1 MKELP
6 KLFRTTWDEI
16 HALEAQKKAILADI
30 SNHLYIDFETF
41 FSEDYSLTKKDM
53 TYLKFIKHRFFKIQS
68 AAVRIGNG
76 KTHYFREAGEIR
88 DYIEEALIENPDLVL
103 VAQQAFFDGG
113 IVRYHF
119 GLEFKYCIDLPS
131 LSRAVWPNAMFHNL
145 NAIGER
151 LYPGD
156 KSKQKSDDIAFTK
169 GVYNWTDLIHE
180 RNERYNIQ
188 DTDLLAEFVQ
198 YFVNGGFPH
207 DVLLQQSIVNMMY
220 FKPSFHADVPLLT
233 KARNDA
239 EKRQEEAVQAAIKF
253 LQENARVN
261 KHFWVTMAD
270 RDKTKYPTQ
279 KAYNEIYRRTFGM
292 PPMKDKAELRKVLT
306 SNDKFAYLLEK
317 GFDIPVPLKQ
327 GSSKID
333 PDAMTYALGK
343 NDVEFQAMMTAHR
356 DLAVV
361 WTGRMESKSNQEKT
375 RATTFLEYAD
385 LCDGFIP
392 VPLRNSAAHTHRLG
406 GTESI
411 NMQNLGRKSP
421 CRPALTGGGVYAI
434 NATDSSNI
442 ESRVSAW
449 FCGHEEKLD
458 LFRRGGDPYNETAT
472 VIFGYPVDRKS
483 KTVDHSMQGAVGKAT
498 DLGCFAKGTAVV
510 TDAGIMPIE
519 QVRTCNKVWNGV
531 EWVSHKGAVY
541 KGMKDVINIGNSG
554 IYATPEHLIWVDEY
568 PKQAFTATEREVQ
581 IAAQRERTKFRHID
595 SDFQRMY
602 PEKWEQI
609 VANAVFWMQGAEME
623 AELPVGLMPELSSFR
638 EELGRRTKSMGRALR
653 LNEAAMQQSIGHE
666 LPELRR
672 TWNSI
677 ELQIEEALHRIRDGD
692 LRETTTK
699 DASGQDTKRWTL
711 RAGKL
716 TACIE
721 RREQSEQTHKYV
733 YVLQWDAGTEE
744 ACIPCGTDAVS
755 RDTLG
760 GENDTTTGDERQEES
775 SRNTRVL
782 LWPSDLHKKQ
792 TYDIADC
799 EKGNRFAL
807 SNGLIVKNCGYQ
819 MGADRF
825 RDYLNAGPL
834 GMDPIFLE
842 DIPELAKYPNP
853 YKYVIDKYRR
863 ANYPIKDM
871 WDTLQSTI
879 FDMARKSC
887 DYELGP
893 LLIRHERIWL
903 PSGLSLHYPG
913 LHKTKEGNWAY
924 ESRDGGLSFLF
935 GGKLLENIIQALSQ
949 IIILRQMV
957 WISCYL
963 ELVYGDEARTALQ
976 VHDEVVSAF
985 PLEGAE
991 LTGYTDRG
999 EPIWKNGE
1007 KIEEVSADITAIMHR
1022 TDSWFDGIPIG
1033 AEGETHL
1040 QYS

>member
-53 TYLKFIKHRFFKIQS
+53 TYLKFIKHQFFKIQS

-76 KTHYFREAGEIR
+76 KTHYFRTAEEIR

-156 KSKQKSDDIAFTK
+156 NSKQKSDDIAFTK

-198 YFVNGGFPH
+198 YFINGGFPH

-233 KARNDA
+233 KARDEA

-292 PPMKDKAELRKVLT
+292 PPMKDKSELRKVLT

-498 DLGCFAKGTAVV
+498 DLGC
-510 TDAGIMPIE
+510 
-519 QVRTCNKVWNGV
+519 
-531 EWVSHKGAVY
+531 
-541 KGMKDVINIGNSG
+541 
-554 IYATPEHLIWVDEY
+554 
-568 PKQAFTATEREVQ
+568 
-581 IAAQRERTKFRHID
+581 
-595 SDFQRMY
+595 
-602 PEKWEQI
+602 
-609 VANAVFWMQGAEME
+609 
-623 AELPVGLMPELSSFR
+623 
-638 EELGRRTKSMGRALR
+638 
-653 LNEAAMQQSIGHE
+653 
-666 LPELRR
+666 
-672 TWNSI
+672 
-677 ELQIEEALHRIRDGD
+677 
-692 LRETTTK
+692 
-699 DASGQDTKRWTL
+699 
-711 RAGKL
+711 
-716 TACIE
+716 
-721 RREQSEQTHKYV
+721 
-733 YVLQWDAGTEE
+733 
-744 ACIPCGTDAVS
+744 
-755 RDTLG
+755 
-760 GENDTTTGDERQEES
+760 
-775 SRNTRVL
+775 
-782 LWPSDLHKKQ
+782 
-792 TYDIADC
+792 
-799 EKGNRFAL
+799 
-807 SNGLIVKNCGYQ
+807 GYQ

-893 LLIRHERIWL
+893 LLVRHERIWL

-999 EPIWKNGE
+999 EPVWKNGE
-1007 KIEEVSADITAIMHR
+1007 KIKEVSADITAIMHR
-1022 TDSWFDGIPIG
+1022 TDGWFDGIPIG

>member
-41 FSEDYSLTKKDM
+41 FSDDYSLTKKDM
-53 TYLKFIKHRFFKIQS
+53 TYLKFIKHQFFKIQS

-76 KTHYFREAGEIR
+76 KTHYFRTAEEIR

-169 GVYNWTDLIHE
+169 GVYNWSDLIHE

-198 YFVNGGFPH
+198 YFINGGFPP

-233 KARNDA
+233 KARDEA

-292 PPMKDKAELRKVLT
+292 PPMKDKSELRKVLT

-498 DLGCFAKGTAVV
+498 DLGC
-510 TDAGIMPIE
+510 
-519 QVRTCNKVWNGV
+519 
-531 EWVSHKGAVY
+531 
-541 KGMKDVINIGNSG
+541 
-554 IYATPEHLIWVDEY
+554 
-568 PKQAFTATEREVQ
+568 
-581 IAAQRERTKFRHID
+581 
-595 SDFQRMY
+595 
-602 PEKWEQI
+602 
-609 VANAVFWMQGAEME
+609 
-623 AELPVGLMPELSSFR
+623 
-638 EELGRRTKSMGRALR
+638 
-653 LNEAAMQQSIGHE
+653 
-666 LPELRR
+666 
-672 TWNSI
+672 
-677 ELQIEEALHRIRDGD
+677 
-692 LRETTTK
+692 
-699 DASGQDTKRWTL
+699 
-711 RAGKL
+711 
-716 TACIE
+716 
-721 RREQSEQTHKYV
+721 
-733 YVLQWDAGTEE
+733 
-744 ACIPCGTDAVS
+744 
-755 RDTLG
+755 
-760 GENDTTTGDERQEES
+760 
-775 SRNTRVL
+775 
-782 LWPSDLHKKQ
+782 
-792 TYDIADC
+792 
-799 EKGNRFAL
+799 
-807 SNGLIVKNCGYQ
+807 GYQ

-893 LLIRHERIWL
+893 LLVRHERIWL

-1022 TDSWFDGIPIG
+1022 TDGWFDGIPIG

>member
-53 TYLKFIKHRFFKIQS
+53 TYLKFIKHQFFKIQS

-76 KTHYFREAGEIR
+76 KTHYFRTAEEIR

-156 KSKQKSDDIAFTK
+156 NSKQKSDDIAFTK
-169 GVYNWTDLIHE
+169 GVYNWSDVIHE

-198 YFVNGGFPH
+198 YFINGGFPH

-233 KARNDA
+233 KARDEA

-292 PPMKDKAELRKVLT
+292 PPMKDKSELRKVLT

-498 DLGCFAKGTAVV
+498 DLGC
-510 TDAGIMPIE
+510 
-519 QVRTCNKVWNGV
+519 
-531 EWVSHKGAVY
+531 
-541 KGMKDVINIGNSG
+541 
-554 IYATPEHLIWVDEY
+554 
-568 PKQAFTATEREVQ
+568 
-581 IAAQRERTKFRHID
+581 
-595 SDFQRMY
+595 
-602 PEKWEQI
+602 
-609 VANAVFWMQGAEME
+609 
-623 AELPVGLMPELSSFR
+623 
-638 EELGRRTKSMGRALR
+638 
-653 LNEAAMQQSIGHE
+653 
-666 LPELRR
+666 
-672 TWNSI
+672 
-677 ELQIEEALHRIRDGD
+677 
-692 LRETTTK
+692 
-699 DASGQDTKRWTL
+699 
-711 RAGKL
+711 
-716 TACIE
+716 
-721 RREQSEQTHKYV
+721 
-733 YVLQWDAGTEE
+733 
-744 ACIPCGTDAVS
+744 
-755 RDTLG
+755 
-760 GENDTTTGDERQEES
+760 
-775 SRNTRVL
+775 
-782 LWPSDLHKKQ
+782 
-792 TYDIADC
+792 
-799 EKGNRFAL
+799 
-807 SNGLIVKNCGYQ
+807 GYQ

-893 LLIRHERIWL
+893 LLVRHERIWL

-999 EPIWKNGE
+999 EPVWKNGE

-1022 TDSWFDGIPIG
+1022 TDGWFDGIPIG

>member
-53 TYLKFIKHRFFKIQS
+53 TYLKFIKHQFFKIQS

-76 KTHYFREAGEIR
+76 KTRYFRKAEEIR

-220 FKPSFHADVPLLT
+220 FKPSFHADIPLLT
-233 KARNDA
+233 KARNEA
-239 EKRQEEAVQAAIKF
+239 EERQEEAVQAAIKF

-270 RDKTKYPTQ
+270 RDKTKYTTQ

-292 PPMKDKAELRKVLT
+292 PPMKDKSELRKVLT

-498 DLGCFAKGTAVV
+498 DLGC
-510 TDAGIMPIE
+510 
-519 QVRTCNKVWNGV
+519 
-531 EWVSHKGAVY
+531 
-541 KGMKDVINIGNSG
+541 
-554 IYATPEHLIWVDEY
+554 
-568 PKQAFTATEREVQ
+568 
-581 IAAQRERTKFRHID
+581 
-595 SDFQRMY
+595 
-602 PEKWEQI
+602 
-609 VANAVFWMQGAEME
+609 
-623 AELPVGLMPELSSFR
+623 
-638 EELGRRTKSMGRALR
+638 
-653 LNEAAMQQSIGHE
+653 
-666 LPELRR
+666 
-672 TWNSI
+672 
-677 ELQIEEALHRIRDGD
+677 
-692 LRETTTK
+692 
-699 DASGQDTKRWTL
+699 
-711 RAGKL
+711 
-716 TACIE
+716 
-721 RREQSEQTHKYV
+721 
-733 YVLQWDAGTEE
+733 
-744 ACIPCGTDAVS
+744 
-755 RDTLG
+755 
-760 GENDTTTGDERQEES
+760 
-775 SRNTRVL
+775 
-782 LWPSDLHKKQ
+782 
-792 TYDIADC
+792 
-799 EKGNRFAL
+799 
-807 SNGLIVKNCGYQ
+807 GYQ

-893 LLIRHERIWL
+893 LLVRHERIWL

-1007 KIEEVSADITAIMHR
+1007 KIKEVSADITAIMHR
-1022 TDSWFDGIPIG
+1022 TDGWFDGIPIG

>member
-53 TYLKFIKHRFFKIQS
+53 TYLKFIKHQFFKIQS

-76 KTHYFREAGEIR
+76 KTHYFRKAEEIR

-198 YFVNGGFPH
+198 YFINGGFPH

-233 KARNDA
+233 KARDEA

-292 PPMKDKAELRKVLT
+292 PPMKDKSELRKVLT

-385 LCDGFIP
+385 LCHAFIP

-498 DLGCFAKGTAVV
+498 DLGC
-510 TDAGIMPIE
+510 
-519 QVRTCNKVWNGV
+519 
-531 EWVSHKGAVY
+531 
-541 KGMKDVINIGNSG
+541 
-554 IYATPEHLIWVDEY
+554 
-568 PKQAFTATEREVQ
+568 
-581 IAAQRERTKFRHID
+581 
-595 SDFQRMY
+595 
-602 PEKWEQI
+602 
-609 VANAVFWMQGAEME
+609 
-623 AELPVGLMPELSSFR
+623 
-638 EELGRRTKSMGRALR
+638 
-653 LNEAAMQQSIGHE
+653 
-666 LPELRR
+666 
-672 TWNSI
+672 
-677 ELQIEEALHRIRDGD
+677 
-692 LRETTTK
+692 
-699 DASGQDTKRWTL
+699 
-711 RAGKL
+711 
-716 TACIE
+716 
-721 RREQSEQTHKYV
+721 
-733 YVLQWDAGTEE
+733 
-744 ACIPCGTDAVS
+744 
-755 RDTLG
+755 
-760 GENDTTTGDERQEES
+760 
-775 SRNTRVL
+775 
-782 LWPSDLHKKQ
+782 
-792 TYDIADC
+792 
-799 EKGNRFAL
+799 
-807 SNGLIVKNCGYQ
+807 GYQ

-893 LLIRHERIWL
+893 LLVRHERIWL

-1007 KIEEVSADITAIMHR
+1007 KIKEVSADITAIMHR
-1022 TDSWFDGIPIG
+1022 TDGWFDGIPIG

>member
-53 TYLKFIKHRFFKIQS
+53 TYLKFIKHQFFKIQS

-76 KTHYFREAGEIR
+76 KTHYFRTAEEIR

-292 PPMKDKAELRKVLT
+292 PPMKDKSELRKVLT

-421 CRPALTGGGVYAI
+421 CRPALTGGGVHAI

-498 DLGCFAKGTAVV
+498 DLG
-510 TDAGIMPIE
+510 
-519 QVRTCNKVWNGV
+519 
-531 EWVSHKGAVY
+531 
-541 KGMKDVINIGNSG
+541 
-554 IYATPEHLIWVDEY
+554 
-568 PKQAFTATEREVQ
+568 
-581 IAAQRERTKFRHID
+581 
-595 SDFQRMY
+595 
-602 PEKWEQI
+602 
-609 VANAVFWMQGAEME
+609 
-623 AELPVGLMPELSSFR
+623 
-638 EELGRRTKSMGRALR
+638 
-653 LNEAAMQQSIGHE
+653 
-666 LPELRR
+666 
-672 TWNSI
+672 
-677 ELQIEEALHRIRDGD
+677 
-692 LRETTTK
+692 
-699 DASGQDTKRWTL
+699 
-711 RAGKL
+711 
-716 TACIE
+716 
-721 RREQSEQTHKYV
+721 
-733 YVLQWDAGTEE
+733 
-744 ACIPCGTDAVS
+744 
-755 RDTLG
+755 
-760 GENDTTTGDERQEES
+760 
-775 SRNTRVL
+775 
-782 LWPSDLHKKQ
+782 
-792 TYDIADC
+792 
-799 EKGNRFAL
+799 
-807 SNGLIVKNCGYQ
+807 CGYQ

-893 LLIRHERIWL
+893 LLVRHERIWL

-1022 TDSWFDGIPIG
+1022 TDGWFDGIPIG

>member
-53 TYLKFIKHRFFKIQS
+53 TYLKFIKHQFFKIQS

-233 KARNDA
+233 KARNEA

-261 KHFWVTMAD
+261 KHFWITMAD

-292 PPMKDKAELRKVLT
+292 PPMKDKSELRKVLT

-498 DLGCFAKGTAVV
+498 DLGC
-510 TDAGIMPIE
+510 
-519 QVRTCNKVWNGV
+519 
-531 EWVSHKGAVY
+531 
-541 KGMKDVINIGNSG
+541 
-554 IYATPEHLIWVDEY
+554 
-568 PKQAFTATEREVQ
+568 
-581 IAAQRERTKFRHID
+581 
-595 SDFQRMY
+595 
-602 PEKWEQI
+602 
-609 VANAVFWMQGAEME
+609 
-623 AELPVGLMPELSSFR
+623 
-638 EELGRRTKSMGRALR
+638 
-653 LNEAAMQQSIGHE
+653 
-666 LPELRR
+666 
-672 TWNSI
+672 
-677 ELQIEEALHRIRDGD
+677 
-692 LRETTTK
+692 
-699 DASGQDTKRWTL
+699 
-711 RAGKL
+711 
-716 TACIE
+716 
-721 RREQSEQTHKYV
+721 
-733 YVLQWDAGTEE
+733 
-744 ACIPCGTDAVS
+744 
-755 RDTLG
+755 
-760 GENDTTTGDERQEES
+760 
-775 SRNTRVL
+775 
-782 LWPSDLHKKQ
+782 
-792 TYDIADC
+792 
-799 EKGNRFAL
+799 
-807 SNGLIVKNCGYQ
+807 GYQ

-893 LLIRHERIWL
+893 LLVRHERIWL

-1007 KIEEVSADITAIMHR
+1007 KIKEVSADITAIMHR
-1022 TDSWFDGIPIG
+1022 TDGWFDGIPIG

>member
-16 HALEAQKKAILADI
+16 HALEAQKKAVLADI

-53 TYLKFIKHRFFKIQS
+53 TYLKFIKHQFFKIQS

-233 KARNDA
+233 KARNEA

-292 PPMKDKAELRKVLT
+292 PPMKDKSELRKVLT

-498 DLGCFAKGTAVV
+498 DLGC
-510 TDAGIMPIE
+510 
-519 QVRTCNKVWNGV
+519 
-531 EWVSHKGAVY
+531 
-541 KGMKDVINIGNSG
+541 
-554 IYATPEHLIWVDEY
+554 
-568 PKQAFTATEREVQ
+568 
-581 IAAQRERTKFRHID
+581 
-595 SDFQRMY
+595 
-602 PEKWEQI
+602 
-609 VANAVFWMQGAEME
+609 
-623 AELPVGLMPELSSFR
+623 
-638 EELGRRTKSMGRALR
+638 
-653 LNEAAMQQSIGHE
+653 
-666 LPELRR
+666 
-672 TWNSI
+672 
-677 ELQIEEALHRIRDGD
+677 
-692 LRETTTK
+692 
-699 DASGQDTKRWTL
+699 
-711 RAGKL
+711 
-716 TACIE
+716 
-721 RREQSEQTHKYV
+721 
-733 YVLQWDAGTEE
+733 
-744 ACIPCGTDAVS
+744 
-755 RDTLG
+755 
-760 GENDTTTGDERQEES
+760 
-775 SRNTRVL
+775 
-782 LWPSDLHKKQ
+782 
-792 TYDIADC
+792 
-799 EKGNRFAL
+799 
-807 SNGLIVKNCGYQ
+807 GYQ

-893 LLIRHERIWL
+893 LLVRHERIWL

>member
-53 TYLKFIKHRFFKIQS
+53 TYLKFIKHQFFKIQS

-76 KTHYFREAGEIR
+76 KTHYFRTAEEIR

-233 KARNDA
+233 KARNEA

-292 PPMKDKAELRKVLT
+292 PPMKDKSELRKVLT

-498 DLGCFAKGTAVV
+498 DLGC
-510 TDAGIMPIE
+510 
-519 QVRTCNKVWNGV
+519 
-531 EWVSHKGAVY
+531 
-541 KGMKDVINIGNSG
+541 
-554 IYATPEHLIWVDEY
+554 
-568 PKQAFTATEREVQ
+568 
-581 IAAQRERTKFRHID
+581 
-595 SDFQRMY
+595 
-602 PEKWEQI
+602 
-609 VANAVFWMQGAEME
+609 
-623 AELPVGLMPELSSFR
+623 
-638 EELGRRTKSMGRALR
+638 
-653 LNEAAMQQSIGHE
+653 
-666 LPELRR
+666 
-672 TWNSI
+672 
-677 ELQIEEALHRIRDGD
+677 
-692 LRETTTK
+692 
-699 DASGQDTKRWTL
+699 
-711 RAGKL
+711 
-716 TACIE
+716 
-721 RREQSEQTHKYV
+721 
-733 YVLQWDAGTEE
+733 
-744 ACIPCGTDAVS
+744 
-755 RDTLG
+755 
-760 GENDTTTGDERQEES
+760 
-775 SRNTRVL
+775 
-782 LWPSDLHKKQ
+782 
-792 TYDIADC
+792 
-799 EKGNRFAL
+799 
-807 SNGLIVKNCGYQ
+807 GYQ

-893 LLIRHERIWL
+893 LLVRHERIWL

-999 EPIWKNGE
+999 EPVWKNGE

-1022 TDSWFDGIPIG
+1022 TDGWFDGIPIG

>member
-53 TYLKFIKHRFFKIQS
+53 TYLKFIKHQFFKIQS

-76 KTHYFREAGEIR
+76 KTHYFREAEEIR

-233 KARNDA
+233 KARNEA

-292 PPMKDKAELRKVLT
+292 PPMKDKSELRKVLT

-498 DLGCFAKGTAVV
+498 DLGC
-510 TDAGIMPIE
+510 
-519 QVRTCNKVWNGV
+519 
-531 EWVSHKGAVY
+531 
-541 KGMKDVINIGNSG
+541 
-554 IYATPEHLIWVDEY
+554 
-568 PKQAFTATEREVQ
+568 
-581 IAAQRERTKFRHID
+581 
-595 SDFQRMY
+595 
-602 PEKWEQI
+602 
-609 VANAVFWMQGAEME
+609 
-623 AELPVGLMPELSSFR
+623 
-638 EELGRRTKSMGRALR
+638 
-653 LNEAAMQQSIGHE
+653 
-666 LPELRR
+666 
-672 TWNSI
+672 
-677 ELQIEEALHRIRDGD
+677 
-692 LRETTTK
+692 
-699 DASGQDTKRWTL
+699 
-711 RAGKL
+711 
-716 TACIE
+716 
-721 RREQSEQTHKYV
+721 
-733 YVLQWDAGTEE
+733 
-744 ACIPCGTDAVS
+744 
-755 RDTLG
+755 
-760 GENDTTTGDERQEES
+760 
-775 SRNTRVL
+775 
-782 LWPSDLHKKQ
+782 
-792 TYDIADC
+792 
-799 EKGNRFAL
+799 
-807 SNGLIVKNCGYQ
+807 GYQ

-893 LLIRHERIWL
+893 LLVRHERIWL

-999 EPIWKNGE
+999 EAIWKNGE
-1007 KIEEVSADITAIMHR
+1007 KIKEVSADITAIMHR
-1022 TDSWFDGIPIG
+1022 TDGWFDGIPIG

>member
-53 TYLKFIKHRFFKIQS
+53 TYLKFIKHQFFKIQS

-76 KTHYFREAGEIR
+76 KTHYFRTAEEIR

-270 RDKTKYPTQ
+270 RDKTKYPMQ

-292 PPMKDKAELRKVLT
+292 PPMKDRSELRKVLT

-498 DLGCFAKGTAVV
+498 DLGC
-510 TDAGIMPIE
+510 
-519 QVRTCNKVWNGV
+519 
-531 EWVSHKGAVY
+531 
-541 KGMKDVINIGNSG
+541 
-554 IYATPEHLIWVDEY
+554 
-568 PKQAFTATEREVQ
+568 
-581 IAAQRERTKFRHID
+581 
-595 SDFQRMY
+595 
-602 PEKWEQI
+602 
-609 VANAVFWMQGAEME
+609 
-623 AELPVGLMPELSSFR
+623 
-638 EELGRRTKSMGRALR
+638 
-653 LNEAAMQQSIGHE
+653 
-666 LPELRR
+666 
-672 TWNSI
+672 
-677 ELQIEEALHRIRDGD
+677 
-692 LRETTTK
+692 
-699 DASGQDTKRWTL
+699 
-711 RAGKL
+711 
-716 TACIE
+716 
-721 RREQSEQTHKYV
+721 
-733 YVLQWDAGTEE
+733 
-744 ACIPCGTDAVS
+744 
-755 RDTLG
+755 
-760 GENDTTTGDERQEES
+760 
-775 SRNTRVL
+775 
-782 LWPSDLHKKQ
+782 
-792 TYDIADC
+792 
-799 EKGNRFAL
+799 
-807 SNGLIVKNCGYQ
+807 GYQ

-893 LLIRHERIWL
+893 LLVRHERIWL

-935 GGKLLENIIQALSQ
+935 GGKLLENSIQALSQ

-999 EPIWKNGE
+999 EPVWKNGE

-1022 TDSWFDGIPIG
+1022 TDGWFDGIPIG

>member
-53 TYLKFIKHRFFKIQS
+53 TYLKFIKHQFFKIQS

-76 KTHYFREAGEIR
+76 KTRYFRTAEEIR

-156 KSKQKSDDIAFTK
+156 NSKQKSDDIAFTK
-169 GVYNWTDLIHE
+169 GVYNWSDVIHE

-198 YFVNGGFPH
+198 YFINGGFPH

-233 KARNDA
+233 KARDEA

-279 KAYNEIYRRTFGM
+279 KAYSEIYRRTFGM
-292 PPMKDKAELRKVLT
+292 PPMKDKSELRKVLT

-421 CRPALTGGGVYAI
+421 CRPALTGGGMYAI

-498 DLGCFAKGTAVV
+498 DLGC
-510 TDAGIMPIE
+510 
-519 QVRTCNKVWNGV
+519 
-531 EWVSHKGAVY
+531 
-541 KGMKDVINIGNSG
+541 
-554 IYATPEHLIWVDEY
+554 
-568 PKQAFTATEREVQ
+568 
-581 IAAQRERTKFRHID
+581 
-595 SDFQRMY
+595 
-602 PEKWEQI
+602 
-609 VANAVFWMQGAEME
+609 
-623 AELPVGLMPELSSFR
+623 
-638 EELGRRTKSMGRALR
+638 
-653 LNEAAMQQSIGHE
+653 
-666 LPELRR
+666 
-672 TWNSI
+672 
-677 ELQIEEALHRIRDGD
+677 
-692 LRETTTK
+692 
-699 DASGQDTKRWTL
+699 
-711 RAGKL
+711 
-716 TACIE
+716 
-721 RREQSEQTHKYV
+721 
-733 YVLQWDAGTEE
+733 
-744 ACIPCGTDAVS
+744 
-755 RDTLG
+755 
-760 GENDTTTGDERQEES
+760 
-775 SRNTRVL
+775 
-782 LWPSDLHKKQ
+782 
-792 TYDIADC
+792 
-799 EKGNRFAL
+799 
-807 SNGLIVKNCGYQ
+807 GYQ

-853 YKYVIDKYRR
+853 YKYVIDKYRK

-893 LLIRHERIWL
+893 LLVRHERIWL

-1007 KIEEVSADITAIMHR
+1007 KIKEVSADITAIMHR
-1022 TDSWFDGIPIG
+1022 TDGWFDGIPIG

>member
-53 TYLKFIKHRFFKIQS
+53 TYLKFIKHQFFKIQS

-76 KTHYFREAGEIR
+76 KTRYFRTAEEIR

-156 KSKQKSDDIAFTK
+156 KRKQKSDDIAFTK
-169 GVYNWTDLIHE
+169 GIYNWSDVIHE

-198 YFVNGGFPH
+198 YFINGGFPH

-233 KARNDA
+233 KARDEA

-279 KAYNEIYRRTFGM
+279 KAYSEIYRRTFGM
-292 PPMKDKAELRKVLT
+292 PPMKDKSELRKVLT

-421 CRPALTGGGVYAI
+421 CRPALTGGGMYAI

-498 DLGCFAKGTAVV
+498 DLGC
-510 TDAGIMPIE
+510 
-519 QVRTCNKVWNGV
+519 
-531 EWVSHKGAVY
+531 
-541 KGMKDVINIGNSG
+541 
-554 IYATPEHLIWVDEY
+554 
-568 PKQAFTATEREVQ
+568 
-581 IAAQRERTKFRHID
+581 
-595 SDFQRMY
+595 
-602 PEKWEQI
+602 
-609 VANAVFWMQGAEME
+609 
-623 AELPVGLMPELSSFR
+623 
-638 EELGRRTKSMGRALR
+638 
-653 LNEAAMQQSIGHE
+653 
-666 LPELRR
+666 
-672 TWNSI
+672 
-677 ELQIEEALHRIRDGD
+677 
-692 LRETTTK
+692 
-699 DASGQDTKRWTL
+699 
-711 RAGKL
+711 
-716 TACIE
+716 
-721 RREQSEQTHKYV
+721 
-733 YVLQWDAGTEE
+733 
-744 ACIPCGTDAVS
+744 
-755 RDTLG
+755 
-760 GENDTTTGDERQEES
+760 
-775 SRNTRVL
+775 
-782 LWPSDLHKKQ
+782 
-792 TYDIADC
+792 
-799 EKGNRFAL
+799 
-807 SNGLIVKNCGYQ
+807 GYQ

-853 YKYVIDKYRR
+853 YKYVIDKYRK

-893 LLIRHERIWL
+893 LLVRHERIWL

-1007 KIEEVSADITAIMHR
+1007 KIKEVSADITAIMHR
-1022 TDSWFDGIPIG
+1022 TDGWFDGIPIG

>member
-53 TYLKFIKHRFFKIQS
+53 TYLKFIKHQFFKIQS

-76 KTHYFREAGEIR
+76 KTHYFRTAEEIR

-169 GVYNWTDLIHE
+169 GVYNWSDLIHE

-220 FKPSFHADVPLLT
+220 FKPSFHADVPLLA
-233 KARNDA
+233 KARDEA

-292 PPMKDKAELRKVLT
+292 PPMKDKSELRKVLT

-498 DLGCFAKGTAVV
+498 DLGC
-510 TDAGIMPIE
+510 
-519 QVRTCNKVWNGV
+519 
-531 EWVSHKGAVY
+531 
-541 KGMKDVINIGNSG
+541 
-554 IYATPEHLIWVDEY
+554 
-568 PKQAFTATEREVQ
+568 
-581 IAAQRERTKFRHID
+581 
-595 SDFQRMY
+595 
-602 PEKWEQI
+602 
-609 VANAVFWMQGAEME
+609 
-623 AELPVGLMPELSSFR
+623 
-638 EELGRRTKSMGRALR
+638 
-653 LNEAAMQQSIGHE
+653 
-666 LPELRR
+666 
-672 TWNSI
+672 
-677 ELQIEEALHRIRDGD
+677 
-692 LRETTTK
+692 
-699 DASGQDTKRWTL
+699 
-711 RAGKL
+711 
-716 TACIE
+716 
-721 RREQSEQTHKYV
+721 
-733 YVLQWDAGTEE
+733 
-744 ACIPCGTDAVS
+744 
-755 RDTLG
+755 
-760 GENDTTTGDERQEES
+760 
-775 SRNTRVL
+775 
-782 LWPSDLHKKQ
+782 
-792 TYDIADC
+792 
-799 EKGNRFAL
+799 
-807 SNGLIVKNCGYQ
+807 GYQ

-999 EPIWKNGE
+999 EPIWNNGE

-1022 TDSWFDGIPIG
+1022 TDGWFDGIPIG

>member
-53 TYLKFIKHRFFKIQS
+53 TYLKFIKHQFFKIQS

-76 KTHYFREAGEIR
+76 KTHYFRTAEEIR

-156 KSKQKSDDIAFTK
+156 KRKQKSDDIAFTK

-233 KARNDA
+233 KARNEA

-292 PPMKDKAELRKVLT
+292 PPMKDKSELRKVLT

-498 DLGCFAKGTAVV
+498 DLGC
-510 TDAGIMPIE
+510 
-519 QVRTCNKVWNGV
+519 
-531 EWVSHKGAVY
+531 
-541 KGMKDVINIGNSG
+541 
-554 IYATPEHLIWVDEY
+554 
-568 PKQAFTATEREVQ
+568 
-581 IAAQRERTKFRHID
+581 
-595 SDFQRMY
+595 
-602 PEKWEQI
+602 
-609 VANAVFWMQGAEME
+609 
-623 AELPVGLMPELSSFR
+623 
-638 EELGRRTKSMGRALR
+638 
-653 LNEAAMQQSIGHE
+653 
-666 LPELRR
+666 
-672 TWNSI
+672 
-677 ELQIEEALHRIRDGD
+677 
-692 LRETTTK
+692 
-699 DASGQDTKRWTL
+699 
-711 RAGKL
+711 
-716 TACIE
+716 
-721 RREQSEQTHKYV
+721 
-733 YVLQWDAGTEE
+733 
-744 ACIPCGTDAVS
+744 
-755 RDTLG
+755 
-760 GENDTTTGDERQEES
+760 
-775 SRNTRVL
+775 
-782 LWPSDLHKKQ
+782 
-792 TYDIADC
+792 
-799 EKGNRFAL
+799 
-807 SNGLIVKNCGYQ
+807 GYQ

-893 LLIRHERIWL
+893 LLVRHERIWL

>member
-53 TYLKFIKHRFFKIQS
+53 TYLKFIKHQFFKIQS

-76 KTHYFREAGEIR
+76 KTHYFRTAEEIR

-233 KARNDA
+233 KARDEA

-292 PPMKDKAELRKVLT
+292 PPMKDKSELRKVLT

-498 DLGCFAKGTAVV
+498 DLGC
-510 TDAGIMPIE
+510 
-519 QVRTCNKVWNGV
+519 
-531 EWVSHKGAVY
+531 
-541 KGMKDVINIGNSG
+541 
-554 IYATPEHLIWVDEY
+554 
-568 PKQAFTATEREVQ
+568 
-581 IAAQRERTKFRHID
+581 
-595 SDFQRMY
+595 
-602 PEKWEQI
+602 
-609 VANAVFWMQGAEME
+609 
-623 AELPVGLMPELSSFR
+623 
-638 EELGRRTKSMGRALR
+638 
-653 LNEAAMQQSIGHE
+653 
-666 LPELRR
+666 
-672 TWNSI
+672 
-677 ELQIEEALHRIRDGD
+677 
-692 LRETTTK
+692 
-699 DASGQDTKRWTL
+699 
-711 RAGKL
+711 
-716 TACIE
+716 
-721 RREQSEQTHKYV
+721 
-733 YVLQWDAGTEE
+733 
-744 ACIPCGTDAVS
+744 
-755 RDTLG
+755 
-760 GENDTTTGDERQEES
+760 
-775 SRNTRVL
+775 
-782 LWPSDLHKKQ
+782 
-792 TYDIADC
+792 
-799 EKGNRFAL
+799 
-807 SNGLIVKNCGYQ
+807 GYQ

-893 LLIRHERIWL
+893 LLVRHERIWL

-1022 TDSWFDGIPIG
+1022 TDGWFDGIPIG

>member
-41 FSEDYSLTKKDM
+41 FSDDYSLTKKDM
-53 TYLKFIKHRFFKIQS
+53 TYLKFIKHQFFKIQS

-76 KTHYFREAGEIR
+76 KTHYFRTAEEIR

-233 KARNDA
+233 KARNEA

-292 PPMKDKAELRKVLT
+292 PPMKDKSELRKVLT

-498 DLGCFAKGTAVV
+498 DLGC
-510 TDAGIMPIE
+510 
-519 QVRTCNKVWNGV
+519 
-531 EWVSHKGAVY
+531 
-541 KGMKDVINIGNSG
+541 
-554 IYATPEHLIWVDEY
+554 
-568 PKQAFTATEREVQ
+568 
-581 IAAQRERTKFRHID
+581 
-595 SDFQRMY
+595 
-602 PEKWEQI
+602 
-609 VANAVFWMQGAEME
+609 
-623 AELPVGLMPELSSFR
+623 
-638 EELGRRTKSMGRALR
+638 
-653 LNEAAMQQSIGHE
+653 
-666 LPELRR
+666 
-672 TWNSI
+672 
-677 ELQIEEALHRIRDGD
+677 
-692 LRETTTK
+692 
-699 DASGQDTKRWTL
+699 
-711 RAGKL
+711 
-716 TACIE
+716 
-721 RREQSEQTHKYV
+721 
-733 YVLQWDAGTEE
+733 
-744 ACIPCGTDAVS
+744 
-755 RDTLG
+755 
-760 GENDTTTGDERQEES
+760 
-775 SRNTRVL
+775 
-782 LWPSDLHKKQ
+782 
-792 TYDIADC
+792 
-799 EKGNRFAL
+799 
-807 SNGLIVKNCGYQ
+807 GYQ

-893 LLIRHERIWL
+893 LLVRHERIWL

>member
-53 TYLKFIKHRFFKIQS
+53 TYLKFIKHQFFKIQS

-76 KTHYFREAGEIR
+76 KTHYFRTAEEIR

-169 GVYNWTDLIHE
+169 GIYNWTDLIHE

-292 PPMKDKAELRKVLT
+292 PPMKDKSELRKVLT

-498 DLGCFAKGTAVV
+498 DLGC
-510 TDAGIMPIE
+510 
-519 QVRTCNKVWNGV
+519 
-531 EWVSHKGAVY
+531 
-541 KGMKDVINIGNSG
+541 
-554 IYATPEHLIWVDEY
+554 
-568 PKQAFTATEREVQ
+568 
-581 IAAQRERTKFRHID
+581 
-595 SDFQRMY
+595 
-602 PEKWEQI
+602 
-609 VANAVFWMQGAEME
+609 
-623 AELPVGLMPELSSFR
+623 
-638 EELGRRTKSMGRALR
+638 
-653 LNEAAMQQSIGHE
+653 
-666 LPELRR
+666 
-672 TWNSI
+672 
-677 ELQIEEALHRIRDGD
+677 
-692 LRETTTK
+692 
-699 DASGQDTKRWTL
+699 
-711 RAGKL
+711 
-716 TACIE
+716 
-721 RREQSEQTHKYV
+721 
-733 YVLQWDAGTEE
+733 
-744 ACIPCGTDAVS
+744 
-755 RDTLG
+755 
-760 GENDTTTGDERQEES
+760 
-775 SRNTRVL
+775 
-782 LWPSDLHKKQ
+782 
-792 TYDIADC
+792 
-799 EKGNRFAL
+799 
-807 SNGLIVKNCGYQ
+807 GYQ

-893 LLIRHERIWL
+893 LLVRHERIWL

-913 LHKTKEGNWAY
+913 LHKTKDGNWAY

-999 EPIWKNGE
+999 EPVWKNGE
-1007 KIEEVSADITAIMHR
+1007 KIEEVSTDITAIMHR
-1022 TDSWFDGIPIG
+1022 TDGWFDGIPIG

>member
-53 TYLKFIKHRFFKIQS
+53 TYLKFIKHQFFKIQS

-76 KTHYFREAGEIR
+76 KTHYFRTAEEIR

-198 YFVNGGFPH
+198 YFVNGGFPP

-292 PPMKDKAELRKVLT
+292 PPMKDKSELRKVLT

-498 DLGCFAKGTAVV
+498 DLGC
-510 TDAGIMPIE
+510 
-519 QVRTCNKVWNGV
+519 
-531 EWVSHKGAVY
+531 
-541 KGMKDVINIGNSG
+541 
-554 IYATPEHLIWVDEY
+554 
-568 PKQAFTATEREVQ
+568 
-581 IAAQRERTKFRHID
+581 
-595 SDFQRMY
+595 
-602 PEKWEQI
+602 
-609 VANAVFWMQGAEME
+609 
-623 AELPVGLMPELSSFR
+623 
-638 EELGRRTKSMGRALR
+638 
-653 LNEAAMQQSIGHE
+653 
-666 LPELRR
+666 
-672 TWNSI
+672 
-677 ELQIEEALHRIRDGD
+677 
-692 LRETTTK
+692 
-699 DASGQDTKRWTL
+699 
-711 RAGKL
+711 
-716 TACIE
+716 
-721 RREQSEQTHKYV
+721 
-733 YVLQWDAGTEE
+733 
-744 ACIPCGTDAVS
+744 
-755 RDTLG
+755 
-760 GENDTTTGDERQEES
+760 
-775 SRNTRVL
+775 
-782 LWPSDLHKKQ
+782 
-792 TYDIADC
+792 
-799 EKGNRFAL
+799 
-807 SNGLIVKNCGYQ
+807 GYQ

-893 LLIRHERIWL
+893 LLVRHERIWL

-999 EPIWKNGE
+999 EPIWNNGE

-1022 TDSWFDGIPIG
+1022 TDGWFDGIPIG

>member
-41 FSEDYSLTKKDM
+41 FSDDYSLTKKDM
-53 TYLKFIKHRFFKIQS
+53 TYLKFIKHQFFKIQS
-68 AAVRIGNG
+68 AAIRIGNG
-76 KTHYFREAGEIR
+76 KTHYFRTAEEIR

-169 GVYNWTDLIHE
+169 GVYNWSDVIHE

-198 YFVNGGFPH
+198 YFINGGFPP

-233 KARNDA
+233 KARDEA

-292 PPMKDKAELRKVLT
+292 PPMKDKSELRKVLT

-498 DLGCFAKGTAVV
+498 DLGC
-510 TDAGIMPIE
+510 
-519 QVRTCNKVWNGV
+519 
-531 EWVSHKGAVY
+531 
-541 KGMKDVINIGNSG
+541 
-554 IYATPEHLIWVDEY
+554 
-568 PKQAFTATEREVQ
+568 
-581 IAAQRERTKFRHID
+581 
-595 SDFQRMY
+595 
-602 PEKWEQI
+602 
-609 VANAVFWMQGAEME
+609 
-623 AELPVGLMPELSSFR
+623 
-638 EELGRRTKSMGRALR
+638 
-653 LNEAAMQQSIGHE
+653 
-666 LPELRR
+666 
-672 TWNSI
+672 
-677 ELQIEEALHRIRDGD
+677 
-692 LRETTTK
+692 
-699 DASGQDTKRWTL
+699 
-711 RAGKL
+711 
-716 TACIE
+716 
-721 RREQSEQTHKYV
+721 
-733 YVLQWDAGTEE
+733 
-744 ACIPCGTDAVS
+744 
-755 RDTLG
+755 
-760 GENDTTTGDERQEES
+760 
-775 SRNTRVL
+775 
-782 LWPSDLHKKQ
+782 
-792 TYDIADC
+792 
-799 EKGNRFAL
+799 
-807 SNGLIVKNCGYQ
+807 GYQ

-853 YKYVIDKYRR
+853 YKYVIDAYRR

-1022 TDSWFDGIPIG
+1022 TDGWFDGIPIG

>member
-53 TYLKFIKHRFFKIQS
+53 TYLKFIKHQFFKIQS

-76 KTHYFREAGEIR
+76 KTHYFRTAEEIR

-156 KSKQKSDDIAFTK
+156 KSKQKNDDIAFTK
-169 GVYNWTDLIHE
+169 GVYNWSDLIHE

-198 YFVNGGFPH
+198 YFINGGFPP

-292 PPMKDKAELRKVLT
+292 PPMKDKSELRKVLT

-498 DLGCFAKGTAVV
+498 DLGC
-510 TDAGIMPIE
+510 
-519 QVRTCNKVWNGV
+519 
-531 EWVSHKGAVY
+531 
-541 KGMKDVINIGNSG
+541 
-554 IYATPEHLIWVDEY
+554 
-568 PKQAFTATEREVQ
+568 
-581 IAAQRERTKFRHID
+581 
-595 SDFQRMY
+595 
-602 PEKWEQI
+602 
-609 VANAVFWMQGAEME
+609 
-623 AELPVGLMPELSSFR
+623 
-638 EELGRRTKSMGRALR
+638 
-653 LNEAAMQQSIGHE
+653 
-666 LPELRR
+666 
-672 TWNSI
+672 
-677 ELQIEEALHRIRDGD
+677 
-692 LRETTTK
+692 
-699 DASGQDTKRWTL
+699 
-711 RAGKL
+711 
-716 TACIE
+716 
-721 RREQSEQTHKYV
+721 
-733 YVLQWDAGTEE
+733 
-744 ACIPCGTDAVS
+744 
-755 RDTLG
+755 
-760 GENDTTTGDERQEES
+760 
-775 SRNTRVL
+775 
-782 LWPSDLHKKQ
+782 
-792 TYDIADC
+792 
-799 EKGNRFAL
+799 
-807 SNGLIVKNCGYQ
+807 GYQ

-853 YKYVIDKYRR
+853 YKYVIDKYRK

-893 LLIRHERIWL
+893 LLVRHERIWL

-1022 TDSWFDGIPIG
+1022 TDGWFDGIPIG

>member
-41 FSEDYSLTKKDM
+41 FSDDYSLTKKDM
-53 TYLKFIKHRFFKIQS
+53 TYLKFIKHQFFKIQS

-76 KTHYFREAGEIR
+76 KTHYFRTAEEIR

-233 KARNDA
+233 KARNEA

-261 KHFWVTMAD
+261 KHFWITMAD

-292 PPMKDKAELRKVLT
+292 PPMKDKSELRKVLT

-498 DLGCFAKGTAVV
+498 DLGC
-510 TDAGIMPIE
+510 
-519 QVRTCNKVWNGV
+519 
-531 EWVSHKGAVY
+531 
-541 KGMKDVINIGNSG
+541 
-554 IYATPEHLIWVDEY
+554 
-568 PKQAFTATEREVQ
+568 
-581 IAAQRERTKFRHID
+581 
-595 SDFQRMY
+595 
-602 PEKWEQI
+602 
-609 VANAVFWMQGAEME
+609 
-623 AELPVGLMPELSSFR
+623 
-638 EELGRRTKSMGRALR
+638 
-653 LNEAAMQQSIGHE
+653 
-666 LPELRR
+666 
-672 TWNSI
+672 
-677 ELQIEEALHRIRDGD
+677 
-692 LRETTTK
+692 
-699 DASGQDTKRWTL
+699 
-711 RAGKL
+711 
-716 TACIE
+716 
-721 RREQSEQTHKYV
+721 
-733 YVLQWDAGTEE
+733 
-744 ACIPCGTDAVS
+744 
-755 RDTLG
+755 
-760 GENDTTTGDERQEES
+760 
-775 SRNTRVL
+775 
-782 LWPSDLHKKQ
+782 
-792 TYDIADC
+792 
-799 EKGNRFAL
+799 
-807 SNGLIVKNCGYQ
+807 GYQ

-893 LLIRHERIWL
+893 LLVRHERIWL

-1022 TDSWFDGIPIG
+1022 TDGWFDGIPIG

>member
-53 TYLKFIKHRFFKIQS
+53 TYLKFIKHQFFKIQS

-233 KARNDA
+233 KARNEA

-292 PPMKDKAELRKVLT
+292 PPMKDKSELRKVLT

-498 DLGCFAKGTAVV
+498 DLGC
-510 TDAGIMPIE
+510 
-519 QVRTCNKVWNGV
+519 
-531 EWVSHKGAVY
+531 
-541 KGMKDVINIGNSG
+541 
-554 IYATPEHLIWVDEY
+554 
-568 PKQAFTATEREVQ
+568 
-581 IAAQRERTKFRHID
+581 
-595 SDFQRMY
+595 
-602 PEKWEQI
+602 
-609 VANAVFWMQGAEME
+609 
-623 AELPVGLMPELSSFR
+623 
-638 EELGRRTKSMGRALR
+638 
-653 LNEAAMQQSIGHE
+653 
-666 LPELRR
+666 
-672 TWNSI
+672 
-677 ELQIEEALHRIRDGD
+677 
-692 LRETTTK
+692 
-699 DASGQDTKRWTL
+699 
-711 RAGKL
+711 
-716 TACIE
+716 
-721 RREQSEQTHKYV
+721 
-733 YVLQWDAGTEE
+733 
-744 ACIPCGTDAVS
+744 
-755 RDTLG
+755 
-760 GENDTTTGDERQEES
+760 
-775 SRNTRVL
+775 
-782 LWPSDLHKKQ
+782 
-792 TYDIADC
+792 
-799 EKGNRFAL
+799 
-807 SNGLIVKNCGYQ
+807 GYQ

-842 DIPELAKYPNP
+842 DIPELAKYSNP

-893 LLIRHERIWL
+893 LLVRHERIWL

>member
-16 HALEAQKKAILADI
+16 HALEAQKKAVLADI

-53 TYLKFIKHRFFKIQS
+53 TYLKFIKHQFFKIQS

-76 KTHYFREAGEIR
+76 KTHYFRTAEEIR

-233 KARNDA
+233 KARNEA

-292 PPMKDKAELRKVLT
+292 PPMKDKSELRKVLT

-472 VIFGYPVDRKS
+472 VIFGYPIDRKS

-498 DLGCFAKGTAVV
+498 DLG
-510 TDAGIMPIE
+510 
-519 QVRTCNKVWNGV
+519 
-531 EWVSHKGAVY
+531 
-541 KGMKDVINIGNSG
+541 
-554 IYATPEHLIWVDEY
+554 
-568 PKQAFTATEREVQ
+568 
-581 IAAQRERTKFRHID
+581 
-595 SDFQRMY
+595 
-602 PEKWEQI
+602 
-609 VANAVFWMQGAEME
+609 
-623 AELPVGLMPELSSFR
+623 
-638 EELGRRTKSMGRALR
+638 
-653 LNEAAMQQSIGHE
+653 
-666 LPELRR
+666 
-672 TWNSI
+672 
-677 ELQIEEALHRIRDGD
+677 
-692 LRETTTK
+692 
-699 DASGQDTKRWTL
+699 
-711 RAGKL
+711 
-716 TACIE
+716 
-721 RREQSEQTHKYV
+721 
-733 YVLQWDAGTEE
+733 
-744 ACIPCGTDAVS
+744 
-755 RDTLG
+755 
-760 GENDTTTGDERQEES
+760 
-775 SRNTRVL
+775 
-782 LWPSDLHKKQ
+782 
-792 TYDIADC
+792 
-799 EKGNRFAL
+799 
-807 SNGLIVKNCGYQ
+807 CGYQ

-893 LLIRHERIWL
+893 LLVRHERIWL

-1022 TDSWFDGIPIG
+1022 TDGWFDGIPIG

>member
-53 TYLKFIKHRFFKIQS
+53 TYLKFIKHQFFKIQS
-68 AAVRIGNG
+68 AAVRTGNG
-76 KTHYFREAGEIR
+76 KTHYFRTAEEIR

-169 GVYNWTDLIHE
+169 GVYNWSDVIHE

-220 FKPSFHADVPLLT
+220 FKPSFHADIPLLT

-292 PPMKDKAELRKVLT
+292 PPMKDKSELRKVLT

-498 DLGCFAKGTAVV
+498 DLGC
-510 TDAGIMPIE
+510 
-519 QVRTCNKVWNGV
+519 
-531 EWVSHKGAVY
+531 
-541 KGMKDVINIGNSG
+541 
-554 IYATPEHLIWVDEY
+554 
-568 PKQAFTATEREVQ
+568 
-581 IAAQRERTKFRHID
+581 
-595 SDFQRMY
+595 
-602 PEKWEQI
+602 
-609 VANAVFWMQGAEME
+609 
-623 AELPVGLMPELSSFR
+623 
-638 EELGRRTKSMGRALR
+638 
-653 LNEAAMQQSIGHE
+653 
-666 LPELRR
+666 
-672 TWNSI
+672 
-677 ELQIEEALHRIRDGD
+677 
-692 LRETTTK
+692 
-699 DASGQDTKRWTL
+699 
-711 RAGKL
+711 
-716 TACIE
+716 
-721 RREQSEQTHKYV
+721 
-733 YVLQWDAGTEE
+733 
-744 ACIPCGTDAVS
+744 
-755 RDTLG
+755 
-760 GENDTTTGDERQEES
+760 
-775 SRNTRVL
+775 
-782 LWPSDLHKKQ
+782 
-792 TYDIADC
+792 
-799 EKGNRFAL
+799 
-807 SNGLIVKNCGYQ
+807 GYQ

-893 LLIRHERIWL
+893 LLVRHERIWL

-1007 KIEEVSADITAIMHR
+1007 KIKEVSADITAIMHR
-1022 TDSWFDGIPIG
+1022 TDGWFDGIPIG

>member
-53 TYLKFIKHRFFKIQS
+53 TYLKFIKHQFFKIQS

-76 KTHYFREAGEIR
+76 KTHYFRKAEEIR

-292 PPMKDKAELRKVLT
+292 PPMKDKSELRKVLT

-498 DLGCFAKGTAVV
+498 DLGC
-510 TDAGIMPIE
+510 
-519 QVRTCNKVWNGV
+519 
-531 EWVSHKGAVY
+531 
-541 KGMKDVINIGNSG
+541 
-554 IYATPEHLIWVDEY
+554 
-568 PKQAFTATEREVQ
+568 
-581 IAAQRERTKFRHID
+581 
-595 SDFQRMY
+595 
-602 PEKWEQI
+602 
-609 VANAVFWMQGAEME
+609 
-623 AELPVGLMPELSSFR
+623 
-638 EELGRRTKSMGRALR
+638 
-653 LNEAAMQQSIGHE
+653 
-666 LPELRR
+666 
-672 TWNSI
+672 
-677 ELQIEEALHRIRDGD
+677 
-692 LRETTTK
+692 
-699 DASGQDTKRWTL
+699 
-711 RAGKL
+711 
-716 TACIE
+716 
-721 RREQSEQTHKYV
+721 
-733 YVLQWDAGTEE
+733 
-744 ACIPCGTDAVS
+744 
-755 RDTLG
+755 
-760 GENDTTTGDERQEES
+760 
-775 SRNTRVL
+775 
-782 LWPSDLHKKQ
+782 
-792 TYDIADC
+792 
-799 EKGNRFAL
+799 
-807 SNGLIVKNCGYQ
+807 GYQ

-893 LLIRHERIWL
+893 LLVRHERIWL

-999 EPIWKNGE
+999 EPVWKNGE
-1007 KIEEVSADITAIMHR
+1007 KIKEVSADITAIMHR
-1022 TDSWFDGIPIG
+1022 TDGWFDGIPIG

>member
-41 FSEDYSLTKKDM
+41 FSDDYSLTKKDM
-53 TYLKFIKHRFFKIQS
+53 TYLKFIKHQFFKIQS

-76 KTHYFREAGEIR
+76 KTHYFRTAEEIR

-233 KARNDA
+233 KARNEA

-253 LQENARVN
+253 LQENARVY
-261 KHFWVTMAD
+261 KHFWITMAD

-292 PPMKDKAELRKVLT
+292 PPMKDKSELRKVLT

-333 PDAMTYALGK
+333 PDAMTYAQGK

-498 DLGCFAKGTAVV
+498 DLGC
-510 TDAGIMPIE
+510 
-519 QVRTCNKVWNGV
+519 
-531 EWVSHKGAVY
+531 
-541 KGMKDVINIGNSG
+541 
-554 IYATPEHLIWVDEY
+554 
-568 PKQAFTATEREVQ
+568 
-581 IAAQRERTKFRHID
+581 
-595 SDFQRMY
+595 
-602 PEKWEQI
+602 
-609 VANAVFWMQGAEME
+609 
-623 AELPVGLMPELSSFR
+623 
-638 EELGRRTKSMGRALR
+638 
-653 LNEAAMQQSIGHE
+653 
-666 LPELRR
+666 
-672 TWNSI
+672 
-677 ELQIEEALHRIRDGD
+677 
-692 LRETTTK
+692 
-699 DASGQDTKRWTL
+699 
-711 RAGKL
+711 
-716 TACIE
+716 
-721 RREQSEQTHKYV
+721 
-733 YVLQWDAGTEE
+733 
-744 ACIPCGTDAVS
+744 
-755 RDTLG
+755 
-760 GENDTTTGDERQEES
+760 
-775 SRNTRVL
+775 
-782 LWPSDLHKKQ
+782 
-792 TYDIADC
+792 
-799 EKGNRFAL
+799 
-807 SNGLIVKNCGYQ
+807 GYQ

-893 LLIRHERIWL
+893 LLVRHERIWL

-1022 TDSWFDGIPIG
+1022 TDGWFDGIPIG
-1033 AEGETHL
+1033 ADGETHL

>member
-16 HALEAQKKAILADI
+16 HALEVQKKAILADI

-53 TYLKFIKHRFFKIQS
+53 TYLKFIKHQFFKIQS

-76 KTHYFREAGEIR
+76 KTHYFRTAEEIR

-169 GVYNWTDLIHE
+169 GVYNWSDVIHE

-220 FKPSFHADVPLLT
+220 FKPSFHADIPLLT

-292 PPMKDKAELRKVLT
+292 PPMKDKSELRKVLT

-356 DLAVV
+356 DLAMV

-498 DLGCFAKGTAVV
+498 DLGC
-510 TDAGIMPIE
+510 
-519 QVRTCNKVWNGV
+519 
-531 EWVSHKGAVY
+531 
-541 KGMKDVINIGNSG
+541 
-554 IYATPEHLIWVDEY
+554 
-568 PKQAFTATEREVQ
+568 
-581 IAAQRERTKFRHID
+581 
-595 SDFQRMY
+595 
-602 PEKWEQI
+602 
-609 VANAVFWMQGAEME
+609 
-623 AELPVGLMPELSSFR
+623 
-638 EELGRRTKSMGRALR
+638 
-653 LNEAAMQQSIGHE
+653 
-666 LPELRR
+666 
-672 TWNSI
+672 
-677 ELQIEEALHRIRDGD
+677 
-692 LRETTTK
+692 
-699 DASGQDTKRWTL
+699 
-711 RAGKL
+711 
-716 TACIE
+716 
-721 RREQSEQTHKYV
+721 
-733 YVLQWDAGTEE
+733 
-744 ACIPCGTDAVS
+744 
-755 RDTLG
+755 
-760 GENDTTTGDERQEES
+760 
-775 SRNTRVL
+775 
-782 LWPSDLHKKQ
+782 
-792 TYDIADC
+792 
-799 EKGNRFAL
+799 
-807 SNGLIVKNCGYQ
+807 GYQ

-893 LLIRHERIWL
+893 LLVRHERIWL

-985 PLEGAE
+985 PLERAE

-999 EPIWKNGE
+999 EPVWKNGE

-1022 TDSWFDGIPIG
+1022 TDGWFDGIPIG